1 MRDKEWNHNS
11 DAGTAKKMAEEFCI
25 SRSVVLTTHK
35 DISLQQSINWKIIL
49 INWEI
54 TILNLMYNC
63 YVKSTLKLHSKDF
76 IEQLCSDF
84 EELKGIDKVSAVGGL
99 LEDVWCYN

>member
-1 MRDKEWNHNS
+1 
-11 DAGTAKKMAEEFCI
+11 
-25 SRSVVLTTHK
+25 
-35 DISLQQSINWKIIL
+35 
-49 INWEI
+49 
-54 TILNLMYNC
+54 MYNC

-99 LEDVWCYN
+99 LEDV